1 MASRAIVGLAIG
13 GLLIVIGVVTSA
25 SMFPAIRGSPD
36 LLSERV
42 EIPPESYHNV
52 TSDFDADVD
61 MISSILIINYTS
73 GNLIEARV
81 LGPGNV
87 SYGEL
92 TVNSTIGVENFRT
105 GESGDYSLVIYNPG
119 SVSLDVRY
127 FFGPTIDPTASLL
140 FGAGT
145 ILTLGGIVALIVAAV
160 FAAVDRK
167 RG

>member
-1 MASRAIVGLAIG
+1 MASRAIVALAIG
-13 GLLIVIGVVTSA
+13 VLLIAMGVVVSV

-42 EIPPESYHNV
+42 EIPPESYHNA
-52 TSDFDADVD
+52 SSEFDADVD
-61 MISSILIINYTS
+61 MIYSILIINYTS
-73 GNLIEARV
+73 DDLIEARV
-81 LGPGNV
+81 LGPVNV

-92 TVNSTIGVENFRT
+92 TVNSTIGVGNFRT
-105 GESGDYSLVIYNPG
+105 DASGGYSFVIYNPG
-119 SVSLDVRY
+119 SVSVEVRY

-145 ILTLGGIVALIVAAV
+145 FLALGGVVALIVAAV
-160 FAAVDRK
+160 FAVVDRK